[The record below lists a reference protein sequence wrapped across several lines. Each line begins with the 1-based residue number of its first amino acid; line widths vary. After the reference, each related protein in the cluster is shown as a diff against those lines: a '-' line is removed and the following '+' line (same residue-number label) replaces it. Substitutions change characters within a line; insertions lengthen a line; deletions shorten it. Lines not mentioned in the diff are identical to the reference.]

1 MGKKFWFQK
10 SLRRMLVDMHIP
22 DWDERFLKDFSPE
35 HYAEMMRLAK
45 VDTAEIYA
53 GSFGRGGRSP
63 ITWERSAG
71 RDNRRLPEKRN

>member
-45 VDTAEIYA
+45 VDTC
-53 GSFGRGGRSP
+53 
-63 ITWERSAG
+63 
-71 RDNRRLPEKRN
+71 